1 MALPTHQLQ
10 RFLAIEFNFISN
22 PKIAYRNQL
31 TATTAIRS
39 SLRSPCRCSAIAI
52 NAPSTLTDVSGI
64 RWGSTSVQGRREE
77 MEDDLVIRSDG
88 LDGFSFAA
96 VFDGHGGV
104 ASVKYL
110 RDELYKECVTALQ
123 GGILLNEGDFNAI
136 KKGLAEAF
144 QNADKKLEKIGDGDD
159 ESGSTATVMLIGN
172 EVLFI
177 SHVGDSCVALFLVSP
192 FARHH
197 FAHQYYSVHA
207 PVLSCAGKVQVLTDS
222 HRPYGSNKASLQEI
236 RRIREAGGWISNGR
250 ICGDIAVSRAFGDT
264 RFKTKKNEFA
274 YIIMPMVWDHLLR
287 MLKKGVEEKRW
298 SEKFIS
304 RVVFNDDLVIASPD
318 TFKVALGSDAEFVLL
333 ASDGLWD
340 YINSSDAV
348 AFVRNQLREHG
359 DVQVACDALAQA
371 ALDKG
376 SEDNVSIIIADF
388 GHTEWQKLPVE
399 QQNFLFEFG
408 QAIATVGVV
417 SLGIWLSSQYT
428 YLPVPLT
435 SNPSNETTYYIR

>member
-1 MALPTHQLQ
+1 MALPAPQLQ
-10 RFLAIEFNFISN
+10 RFLAIQFNFTSN
-22 PKIAYRNQL
+22 AKIAYRNQL
-31 TATTAIRS
+31 TSSSAMRS
-39 SLRSPCRCSAIAI
+39 RIPCRCSAIAI
-52 NAPSTLTDVSGI
+52 NAPSSLADVSGV
-64 RWGSTSVQGRREE
+64 RWGSASVQGRREE

-104 ASVKYL
+104 SSVKYL
-110 RDELYKECVTALQ
+110 SREELYKECVTALQ
-123 GGILLNEGDFNAI
+123 GGVLLKGDFNSI
-136 KKGLAEAF
+136 KKALAEAF
-144 QNADKKLEKIGDGDD
+144 EIADKKLLNWLEKIGDGND

-177 SHVGDSCVALFLVSP
+177 SHVGDSCV
-192 FARHH
+192 
-197 FAHQYYSVHA
+197 
-207 PVLSCAGKVQVLTDS
+207 VLSRAGKVQVLTDS
-222 HRPYGSNKASLQEI
+222 HRPYGSNQASLQEI
-236 RRIREAGGWISNGR
+236 KRIREAGGWISNGR

-264 RFKTKKNEFA
+264 RFKTKKNE
-274 YIIMPMVWDHLLR
+274 
-287 MLKKGVEEKRW
+287 MLIKGVEEKRW

-304 RVVFNDDLVIASPD
+304 RVLFNDDLVIASPD

-340 YINSSDAV
+340 YINSSEAI

-376 SEDNVSIIIADF
+376 SQDNVSIIIADL
-388 GHTEWQKLPVE
+388 GHTEWKKLPVE

-408 QAIATVGVV
+408 QALATVGVV
-417 SLGIWLSSQYT
+417 SLGIWLSSQ
-428 YLPVPLT
+428 V
-435 SNPSNETTYYIR
+435 SF

>member
-10 RFLAIEFNFISN
+10 RFLAIQFNFTSNTKISF
-22 PKIAYRNQL
+22 RNQL
-31 TATTAIRS
+31 TTSTAIRS
-39 SLRSPCRCSAIAI
+39 RIPCRCSAIAI
-52 NAPSTLTDVSGI
+52 NAPSSLADVSGI
-64 RWGSTSVQGRREE
+64 RWGSASVQGRREE

-96 VFDGHGGV
+96 LFDGHGGV
-104 ASVKYL
+104 SSVKYL

-123 GGILLNEGDFNAI
+123 GGILLKGDFNSI
-136 KKGLAEAF
+136 KKALADAF
-144 QNADKKLEKIGDGDD
+144 DIADKKLLNWLEKIGDGND

-177 SHVGDSCVALFLVSP
+177 SHVGDSCV
-192 FARHH
+192 
-197 FAHQYYSVHA
+197 
-207 PVLSCAGKVQVLTDS
+207 VLSRAGKVQILTDS
-222 HRPYGSNKASLQEI
+222 HRPYGSNQASLQEI
-236 RRIREAGGWISNGR
+236 KRIREAGGWISNGR

-264 RFKTKKNEFA
+264 RFKTKKNE
-274 YIIMPMVWDHLLR
+274 

-348 AFVRNQLREHG
+348 SFVRNQLREHG

-376 SEDNVSIIIADF
+376 SQDNVSIIIADL

-408 QAIATVGVV
+408 QAVATVGVV
-417 SLGIWLSSQYT
+417 SLGIWLSSQ
-428 YLPVPLT
+428 V
-435 SNPSNETTYYIR
+435 SF

>member
-1 MALPTHQLQ
+1 MALSSPQLQ
-10 RFLAIEFNFISN
+10 RFLSTELNFTSN
-22 PKIAYRNQL
+22 TRSANKNHLA
-31 TATTAIRS
+31 TAATIRG
-39 SLRSPCRCSAIAI
+39 RSRCRCSAIAI
-52 NAPSTLTDVSGI
+52 DAPSSLSDVAGI
-64 RWGSTSVQGRREE
+64 HWGSARVQGTREE

-104 ASVKYL
+104 SSVKFL

-123 GGILLNEGDFNAI
+123 GGILLNEGDFNTI

-144 QNADKKLEKIGDGDD
+144 ENADKKLINWLETIGEGDD

-177 SHVGDSCVALFLVSP
+177 SHVGDSCV
-192 FARHH
+192 
-197 FAHQYYSVHA
+197 
-207 PVLSCAGKVQVLTDS
+207 VLSRAGKVEVLTDS
-222 HRPYGSNKASLQEI
+222 HRPYGSNEASLQEI

-250 ICGDIAVSRAFGDT
+250 ICGDIAVSRAFGDI
-264 RFKTKKNEFA
+264 RFKTKKNE
-274 YIIMPMVWDHLLR
+274 
-287 MLKKGVEEKRW
+287 MLKKGVEERRW

-304 RVVFNDDLVIASPD
+304 RVVFNGDLVIASPD

-348 AFVRNQLREHG
+348 AFVRKQLREHG

-371 ALDKG
+371 ALEQG
-376 SEDNVSIIIADF
+376 SQDNVSIIIADL
-388 GHTEWQKLPVE
+388 GHTDWQNLPLQ
-399 QQNFLFEFG
+399 QQNFLYEFG
-408 QAIATVGVV
+408 QALATVGIV
-417 SLGIWLSSQYT
+417 SLGIWLSSQ
-428 YLPVPLT
+428 V
-435 SNPSNETTYYIR
+435 SFGF

>member
-1 MALPTHQLQ
+1 MALPTPQLQ
-10 RFLAIEFNFISN
+10 RFLAIQFNFTSN
-22 PKIAYRNQL
+22 PKISYRNQL
-31 TATTAIRS
+31 TSSSAMRS
-39 SLRSPCRCSAIAI
+39 RIPCRCSAIAI
-52 NAPSTLTDVSGI
+52 NAPSSLADVSGI
-64 RWGSTSVQGRREE
+64 RWGSASVQGRREE
-77 MEDDLVIRSDG
+77 MEDDLVLRSDG

-104 ASVKYL
+104 SSVKFL

-123 GGILLNEGDFNAI
+123 GGVLLKGDFNSI
-136 KKGLAEAF
+136 KKALAEAF
-144 QNADKKLEKIGDGDD
+144 EIADKKLLNWLEKIGDGND

-177 SHVGDSCVALFLVSP
+177 SHVGDSCV
-192 FARHH
+192 
-197 FAHQYYSVHA
+197 
-207 PVLSCAGKVQVLTDS
+207 VLSRAGKVQVLTDS
-222 HRPYGSNKASLQEI
+222 HRPYGSNQASLQEI
-236 RRIREAGGWISNGR
+236 KRIREAGGWISNGR

-264 RFKTKKNEFA
+264 RFKTKKNE
-274 YIIMPMVWDHLLR
+274 

-376 SEDNVSIIIADF
+376 SQDNVSIIIADL
-388 GHTEWQKLPVE
+388 GHTEWKKLPVE

-408 QAIATVGVV
+408 QALATVGVV
-417 SLGIWLSSQYT
+417 SLGIWLSSQ
-428 YLPVPLT
+428 V
-435 SNPSNETTYYIR
+435 SF

>member
-1 MALPTHQLQ
+1 M
-10 RFLAIEFNFISN
+10 
-22 PKIAYRNQL
+22 
-31 TATTAIRS
+31 
-39 SLRSPCRCSAIAI
+39 
-52 NAPSTLTDVSGI
+52 
-64 RWGSTSVQGRREE
+64 QGRREE

-144 QNADKKLEKIGDGDD
+144 QNADKKLLNWLEKIGDGDD

-177 SHVGDSCVALFLVSP
+177 SHVGDSCV
-192 FARHH
+192 
-197 FAHQYYSVHA
+197 
-207 PVLSCAGKVQVLTDS
+207 VLSCAGKVQVLTDS

-264 RFKTKKNEFA
+264 RFKTKKNE
-274 YIIMPMVWDHLLR
+274 

-417 SLGIWLSSQYT
+417 SLGIWLSSQ
-428 YLPVPLT
+428 V
-435 SNPSNETTYYIR
+435 SF